1 MTGPSALASRLDAPL
16 ALPLEI
22 AGVPLLVRTN
32 DSEIWAR
39 LAAYYAPYVVEAVA
53 PTAVEVKLVQGTMEP
68 AGEFRDVKRAEGHR
82 VKEAVQ
88 DLPTG
93 RLILKRATGVVMGL
107 WSRGAFAVGDLRT
120 HLNQGINLVNACY
133 AKRVVDRGHVL
144 LHASAVS
151 RGGRTAV
158 LAGPPGAG
166 KSTSALH
173 LVEAGFR
180 FLSND
185 RVLVRAVT
193 DGVEALGYPKQPRV
207 NPGTLLHHPRLHSL
221 LKPEEREAL
230 AALSPDE
237 LWRLE
242 RKSDVDVDAIYGAG
256 TVDLRGRKTALVLL
270 KWRLGGGGFS
280 VRRLELA
287 EAMANLPLFQKDLG
301 VFDPDR
307 PAGQTEAP
315 DAHTRYAA
323 VLAQVTLLEV
333 TGRTNFPAL
342 VDLVTD
348 LLGR

>member
-1 MTGPSALASRLDAPL
+1 VTGPAALASRFDTPLTL
-16 ALPLEI
+16 ALEV
-22 AGVPLLVRTN
+22 AGVPLVVRTN
-32 DSEIWAR
+32 DSEIWTR

-53 PTAVEVKLVQGTMEP
+53 PGAVEVRLVQGTMEP
-68 AGEFRDVKRAEGHR
+68 RGTFRDVKRAEGR
-82 VKEAVQ
+82 PVKEAVQ
-88 DLPTG
+88 DLPGG

-107 WSRGAFAVGDLRT
+107 WSKGAFAMGDLRT
-120 HLNQGINLVNACY
+120 NLNQGINLVNACY

-151 RGGRTAV
+151 RGGRTVV

-207 NPGTLLHHPRLHSL
+207 NPGTLLHHPRLHTL

-230 AALSPDE
+230 AALSPRE

-270 KWRLGGGGFS
+270 KWRLDGEGFS
-280 VRRLELA
+280 IRRLELA
-287 EAMANLPLFQKDLG
+287 EAMADLPLFQKDLG

-307 PAGQTEAP
+307 PPGQTEAP
-315 DAHTRYAA
+315 AAIARYAA
-323 VLAQVTLLEV
+323 VLEQVTLLEV
-333 TGRTNFPAL
+333 TGRINFPGL
-342 VDLVTD
+342 VDLVAD
-348 LLGR
+348 VLGS